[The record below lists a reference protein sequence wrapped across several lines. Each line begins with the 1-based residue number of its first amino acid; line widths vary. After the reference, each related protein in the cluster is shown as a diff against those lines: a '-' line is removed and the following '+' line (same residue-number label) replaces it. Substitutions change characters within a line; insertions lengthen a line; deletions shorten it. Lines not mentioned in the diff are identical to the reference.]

1 MRLQEKTGA
10 TVYVALDVPDL
21 TTAQAIITDLGP
33 PHGYG
38 IKLGLELCTAVGL
51 PQLLQALDPRIPKF
65 IDLKLNDI
73 PNTVANTVHIL
84 SQMGAKIINLHAA
97 CGEKAMKAAAAVKGD
112 ALLFAVTALTSLTDY
127 DCECI
132 FGATANKVVNRFA
145 MMAVDSGI
153 DGLICSAKDLQN
165 HDLPKTLM
173 YLTPG
178 IRPTWAATNDQAR
191 ITTPHDAIQLG
202 ADGIVIGRPIT
213 NPPDGLT
220 RAEALQKILI
230 EIQLAHQF
238 KADRK
243 CATP

>member
-1 MRLQEKTGA
+1 MPTRLQEKTGA
-10 TVYVALDVPDL
+10 TLYIALDVPDL
-21 TTAQAIITDLGP
+21 LTAQNIINDLG

-51 PQLLQALDPRIPKF
+51 PELLKHLDPQIPKF

-73 PNTVANTVHIL
+73 PNTVANTVRIL
-84 SQMGAKIINLHAA
+84 SQMGAKIINLHAS
-97 CGEKAMKAAAAVKGD
+97 CGKKAMQAAANAKGN

-132 FGATANKVVNRFA
+132 YGATANKVVNRFA
-145 MMAVDSGI
+145 MMATDNGI
-153 DGLICSAKDLQN
+153 DGIICSAQDLQT

-191 ITTPHDAIQLG
+191 ITTPHDAIKLG

-213 NPPDGLT
+213 DPPHGLT
-220 RAEALQKILI
+220 RTEALNQILT
-230 EIQLAHQF
+230 EINLAQ
-238 KADRK
+238 
-243 CATP
+243 T